1 MKVNMCLQKSHMS
14 SRNKQNANLTKHK
27 YAESMYSVRLF
38 LVIFSLLRHV
48 YVLQGVNRCVTS
60 TDGKMADFVKYGAS
74 SNCVTDDQGHGAGR
88 AMTNFVYTR

>member
-1 MKVNMCLQKSHMS
+1 
-14 SRNKQNANLTKHK
+14 
-27 YAESMYSVRLF
+27 MYSVSLFFLF
-38 LVIFSLLRHV
+38 LFFLILPLLSHI

-60 TDGKMADFVKYGAS
+60 TDGKMAHFVKYGAS